1 MLEVANF
8 EHALFG
14 VLSQSYSFRR
24 FIATN
29 PNFGF
34 STYLAEIHT
43 HAQNESAP
51 DSVKSQGAS
60 RTASPWKAV
69 FSASA
74 SVDACPPIDLVSSLL
89 PNPVLRTS
97 MPAQVKWQLG

>member
-34 STYLAEIHT
+34 STSRKYIPMLKT
-43 HAQNESAP
+43 KAP
-51 DSVKSQGAS
+51 QTRLSHKALLEQPPPGKLFSQ
-60 RTASPWKAV
+60 
-69 FSASA
+69 
-74 SVDACPPIDLVSSLL
+74 L
-89 PNPVLRTS
+89 PL
-97 MPAQVKWQLG
+97 Q